1 MISIGVIK
9 LVNQILSLADFEWDK
24 KRTSNRLIIEDGGLT
39 VRVKE
44 GAGFKNAIG
53 DRVILL

>member
-1 MISIGVIK
+1 LNSIGVSYD
-9 LVNQILSLADFEWDK
+9 LHLYFTADFEWDK

-53 DRVILL
+53 DRVIFI

>member
-1 MISIGVIK
+1 MEFNWSKYIISLIFT
-9 LVNQILSLADFEWDK
+9 ADFEWDK
-24 KRTSNRLIIEDGGLT
+24 KRTSNRLIIEDSGLT

-53 DRVILL
+53 DRVILLR